1 MKFRT
6 LVRHLREGH
15 LNVIRNGWMSF
26 ASASAIAISLFVL
39 GVFLLLV
46 MNVDNLAQE
55 LENTV
60 EIRVHLDVV
69 VPEEQIAGIQNEI
82 GKIPEVSRIT
92 FVSKDEGLEMLK
104 ERLGEENREIIEGY
118 EGDQNPLNDS
128 FTVKVDEPRNVAA
141 VAAQIEAINSGQSPP
156 PIVKVQYGKGYVE
169 RMFAVTHAIRIVGI
183 ALVIGLAFTAMFL
196 ISNTIKLTIISRR
209 REISIMKLVGAT
221 NNFIRWPF
229 FVEGALLGIIGA
241 AIPVLILYFGYG
253 AIVEQS
259 RVELGLMMLQLL
271 PVEEVRSTVFGSLMG
286 IGILIGIWGSTI
298 SVRKFLK
305 V

>member
-6 LVRHLREGH
+6 LARHLREGC

-46 MNVDNLAQE
+46 MNVNNLASE

-69 VPEEQIAGIQNEI
+69 VPEEQIASIQNEI
-82 GKIPEVSRIT
+82 GKIPGVSKIT
-92 FVSKDEGLEMLK
+92 FVSKEEGLDLLK
-104 ERLGEENREIIEGY
+104 ERLGEENEDIIEGY

-128 FTVKVDEPRNVAA
+128 FTVKVDEPRNVEA
-141 VAAQIEAINSGQSPP
+141 VAGQIEAINSGQSPP
-156 PIVKVQYGKGYVE
+156 PIVKVQYGEGYVE
-169 RMFAVTHAIRIVGI
+169 KMFAVTNMIRYVGI
-183 ALVIGLAFTAMFL
+183 GLVIGLAFTAMFL

-221 NNFIRWPF
+221 NPFIRWPF
-229 FVEGALLGIIGA
+229 FVEGAMLGIIGA
-241 AIPVLILYFGYG
+241 AIPVLVLYFGYG

-259 RVELGLMMLQLL
+259 QVELGLMMLQLL
-271 PVEEVRSTVFGSLMG
+271 SVDQIGWKVFGSLLG
-286 IGILIGIWGSTI
+286 IGVLIGIWGSMI

>member
-6 LVRHLREGH
+6 LIRHFREGF
-15 LNVIRNGWMSF
+15 LSVARNGWMSF
-26 ASASAIAISLFVL
+26 ASASAIAISLFIL

-46 MNVDNLAQE
+46 MNVDNMARD

-69 VPEEQIAGIQNEI
+69 VPEDQIAGIQNEI

-92 FVSKDEGLEMLK
+92 FVSKEEGLELLK

-141 VAAQIEAINSGQSPP
+141 VAAQIEAINGGQTPP

-169 RMFAVTHAIRIVGI
+169 KMFSVTKAIRIIGI
-183 ALVIGLAFTAMFL
+183 ILVIGLAFTAMFL
-196 ISNTIKLTIISRR
+196 ISNTIKLTILSRR

-229 FVEGALLGIIGA
+229 FVEGALLGIVGA
-241 AIPVLILYFGYG
+241 AIPVLVLYYGYG
-253 AIVEQS
+253 AIVDQS
-259 RVELGLMMLQLL
+259 RMQLGLMMLQLL
-271 PVEEVRSTVFGSLMG
+271 PIEEVGLNVFGSLMG
-286 IGILIGIWGSTI
+286 IGILIGVWGSTI